1 VQDDQGRIGEGPAD
15 RCGALQMKAPD
26 PCETASFVEKWPAGE
41 IRGSQAFGSGESQ
54 AQGDGSQPIPYH
66 QRVKKEIN
74 WDNGEAA
81 DGASETVDALT
92 GSGAPVSGAQ
102 GQRSAKRHGSNA
114 IESCTSGKAGG
125 LNCEPLKAVWPAT
138 PACLLLEHLY
148 NLRQAAEQRRQR
160 LTAPDR
166 FNAVLQG
173 DFTDYVTE
181 DGEKYRIGGV
191 TEYLS
196 RFNLVSQVLDT
207 ETALDLIAVV
217 EGALTEIAELGQ
229 ELAGQII
236 LVTDNGP
243 AMKSRRF
250 RNFVKKTELLIH
262 VRSRKYHPQT
272 IGREERYHGSL
283 KLEHLYRVLPNNRT
297 ELIEEV
303 KKYRQFY
310 NYERLHMSLGYRTP
324 AEVYLNKDCH

>member
-1 VQDDQGRIGEGPAD
+1 MGKDIPGCSGDQPDELLPCAQERGIDPA
-15 RCGALQMKAPD
+15 
-26 PCETASFVEKWPAGE
+26 
-41 IRGSQAFGSGESQ
+41 QAHW
-54 AQGDGSQPIPYH
+54 AH
-66 QRVKKEIN
+66 
-74 WDNGEAA
+74 
-81 DGASETVDALT
+81 
-92 GSGAPVSGAQ
+92 
-102 GQRSAKRHGSNA
+102 
-114 IESCTSGKAGG
+114 
-125 LNCEPLKAVWPAT
+125 
-138 PACLLLEHLY
+138 
-148 NLRQAAEQRRQR
+148 NLRKAAEQRRQR
-160 LTAPDR
+160 LPAPDKL
-166 FNAVLQG
+166 NAVLQE

-217 EGALTEIAELGQ
+217 EAALREMTELGH
-229 ELAGQII
+229 ELASQII

-250 RNFVKKTELLIH
+250 RNFVNKTELLIH

-297 ELIEEV
+297 ELIEAV
-303 KKYRQFY
+303 KSYRQFY

-324 AEVYLNKDCH
+324 AAVYLNKDGHQL